1 MDEYS
6 SRDKRY
12 ITGPIG
18 IQARP
23 RVIVL
28 DHLSAVHLGQ
38 TMLHD
43 ISLNVYEGESVAI
56 LDPAGAGKS
65 MLLASIQGLVQPA
78 QGHIHILGAE
88 VPPVPPIIRRQIGV
102 MPQHLNQPGKDT
114 VADYLRHFAAMHEI
128 LLSQAQ
134 VNEYSHYY
142 RLDPL
147 SHISQLTALQLRIL
161 LLALGLVH
169 DPRLVLLDEPLAGL
183 SETGRP
189 VIWQYIRR
197 MQSEGRSLFMTFTSP
212 LADEHL
218 TGYDVIIELVQ
229 GLLVPHSLDTLYE
242 H

>member
-1 MDEYS
+1 MAQSS

-23 RVIVL
+23 RVIVF
-28 DHLSAVHLGQ
+28 DHLSAMHLGQ
-38 TMLHD
+38 TVLHD

-78 QGHIHILGAE
+78 QGQIHILGAE

-183 SETGRP
+183 SETDRP

-197 MQSEGRSLFMTFTSP
+197 MQSEGRTLLTTFTSS

-218 TGYDVIIELVQ
+218 SGYDVIIELVQ
-229 GLLVPHSLDTLYE
+229 GRVVRQETGKG
-242 H
+242 

>member
-1 MDEYS
+1 MRGNIF
-6 SRDKRY
+6 RDKRY

-23 RVIVL
+23 RVIVF
-28 DHLSAVHLGQ
+28 DHLSAMHLGQ

-56 LDPAGAGKS
+56 LGEPGAGKS

-88 VPPVPPIIRRQIGV
+88 VPPVPSTIRRQIGV

-128 LLSQAQ
+128 LLSQTQ

-197 MQSEGRSLFMTFTSP
+197 MQSEGRTLLMTFTSP

-218 TGYDVIIELVQ
+218 SGYDVIIELVHGRVVRQ
-229 GLLVPHSLDTLYE
+229 ETGKG
-242 H
+242 

>member
-1 MDEYS
+1 MAQYS

-23 RVIVL
+23 RVIVF
-28 DHLSAVHLGQ
+28 DHLSAMHLGQ
-38 TMLHD
+38 TVLHD

-56 LDPAGAGKS
+56 LGEPGAGKS

-102 MPQHLNQPGKDT
+102 MPQYLNQPGKDT
-114 VADYLRHFAAMHEI
+114 VADYLRHFAAIHEI
-128 LLSQAQ
+128 HLGQAQ
-134 VNEYSHYY
+134 VNEYGHHY

-147 SHISQLTALQLRIL
+147 SLISQLTPLQLRIL
-161 LLALGLVH
+161 FLALALVH

-183 SETGRP
+183 AETGHP
-189 VIWQYIRR
+189 VIWQYIRQ
-197 MQSEGRSLFMTFTSP
+197 MQSEGRTLLMTFTP
-212 LADEHL
+212 PIAGEHL
-218 TGYDVIIELVQ
+218 SEYDVIIELIEGHIVQ
-229 GLLVPHSLDTLYE
+229 QKAGKGQ
-242 H
+242 

>member
-1 MDEYS
+1 MAQYS

-23 RVIVL
+23 RVIVF
-28 DHLSAVHLGQ
+28 DHLSAMHLGQ
-38 TMLHD
+38 TVLHD

-134 VNEYSHYY
+134 VNEYGHYY

-197 MQSEGRSLFMTFTSP
+197 MQSEGRTLLTTFTSP

-218 TGYDVIIELVQ
+218 SGYDVIIELVQ
-229 GLLVPHSLDTLYE
+229 GRVVRQETGKG
-242 H
+242 

>member
-1 MDEYS
+1 MAQYS

-23 RVIVL
+23 RVIVF
-28 DHLSAVHLGQ
+28 DHLSAMHLGQ

-88 VPPVPPIIRRQIGV
+88 IPPVPPIIRRQIGV

-134 VNEYSHYY
+134 VNEYSHHY

-197 MQSEGRSLFMTFTSP
+197 MQSEGRTLLMTFTSP

-218 TGYDVIIELVQ
+218 SGYDVIIELVQ
-229 GLLVPHSLDTLYE
+229 GRVVRQETGKG
-242 H
+242 

>member
-1 MDEYS
+1 MAQYS

-23 RVIVL
+23 RVIVF
-28 DHLSAVHLGQ
+28 DHLSAMHLGQ
-38 TMLHD
+38 TVLHD

-78 QGHIHILGAE
+78 QGQIHILGAE
-88 VPPVPPIIRRQIGV
+88 VPPVPPITRRQIGV

-134 VNEYSHYY
+134 VNEYSHDY

-197 MQSEGRSLFMTFTSP
+197 MQSEGRTLLTTFTSP

-218 TGYDVIIELVQ
+218 SEYDVIIELVQ
-229 GLLVPHSLDTLYE
+229 GRVVRQETGKG
-242 H
+242 